1 MKVQI
6 KYTVDF
12 EKIPEEVR
20 QRYLYL
26 MRSMQEVLDTHR
38 LVAVD
43 ENNIQHFIDNCDQ
56 MRKKMYDIDLGI
68 SDIAAICK
76 GFASQKMGLEE
87 VHENDD
93 TT

>member
-12 EKIPEEVR
+12 DKIPEEVSK
-20 QRYLYL
+20 RYIYL
-26 MRSMQEVLDTHR
+26 MRSMQEIVDSHR
-38 LVAVD
+38 LVKIDDSNV
-43 ENNIQHFIDNCDQ
+43 QQFIDNCDQ
-56 MRKKMYDIDLGI
+56 IRKKMYDIDIGI
-68 SDIAAICK
+68 GDIVAICR